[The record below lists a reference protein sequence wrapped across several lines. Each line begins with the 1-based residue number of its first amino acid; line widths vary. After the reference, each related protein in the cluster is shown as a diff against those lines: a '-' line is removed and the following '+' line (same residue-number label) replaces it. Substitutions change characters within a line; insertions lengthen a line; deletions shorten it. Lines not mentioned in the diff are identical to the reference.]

1 MHALHTRNRIFL
13 AALSASYSPFWRIVK
28 KDHALE
34 GFSRRGL
41 HGECLS
47 IGEDHPLGV
56 PMKKLI
62 LAGAVIAFVIT
73 ATAAKTGSNG
83 ANALAKRA
91 AHVEAVLDAAK

>member
-1 MHALHTRNRIFL
+1 
-13 AALSASYSPFWRIVK
+13 
-28 KDHALE
+28 
-34 GFSRRGL
+34 
-41 HGECLS
+41 
-47 IGEDHPLGV
+47 
-56 PMKKLI
+56 MKKLI